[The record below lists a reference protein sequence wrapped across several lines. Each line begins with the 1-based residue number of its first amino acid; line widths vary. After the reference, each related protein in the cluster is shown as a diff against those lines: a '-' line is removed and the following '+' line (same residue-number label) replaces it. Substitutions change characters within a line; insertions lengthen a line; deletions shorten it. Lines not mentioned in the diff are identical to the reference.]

1 MNCVLR
7 IGSRAVWLTVIIADT
22 APHMKWNYHMTR
34 LQNTLFALVA
44 LTSVAATLPAAANA
58 QAMSSP
64 GYERRQSDR
73 ALSQVDTQLA
83 SLRDRIYSRAQ
94 TRQMSPD
101 QADRLIGRLN
111 DVRQM
116 RTAYLHT
123 GIGIDAREYADLNGQ
138 LSLIADQLSSSR
150 SNFGHGYGQGAYGQS
165 GYGRW

>member
-1 MNCVLR
+1 
-7 IGSRAVWLTVIIADT
+7 
-22 APHMKWNYHMTR
+22 MTR
-34 LQNTLFALVA
+34 LQNTLFALTA
-44 LTSVAATLPAAANA
+44 LASVAVTLPAAANA

-64 GYERRQSDR
+64 SYERRQSDR

-94 TRQMSPD
+94 TRQMSPG

-138 LSLIADQLSSSR
+138 LSMIADQLSTSH
-150 SNFGHGYGQGAYGQS
+150 SNYGRGGYGQD

>member
-1 MNCVLR
+1 M
-7 IGSRAVWLTVIIADT
+7 WLTVIIADT
-22 APHMKWNYHMTR
+22 ASHMTPETTMTR

-58 QAMSSP
+58 QVAYSP
-64 GYERRQSDR
+64 GYDHRQSDR
-73 ALSQVDTQLA
+73 ALTQVDAQLD
-83 SLRDRIYSRAQ
+83 SLRNRIYSRAQ
-94 TRQMSPD
+94 TRQMSPG
-101 QADRLIGRLN
+101 QVDRLIGRLN

-138 LSLIADQLSSSR
+138 LSMIADQLSTSHSNYGR
-150 SNFGHGYGQGAYGQS
+150 SGYGQG